1 MIARIVGVDAL
12 PVGFPTHRHSGDHQN
27 LRGQAAGIA
36 ERLLQPCCM
45 TDARTDD
52 TEQGSALQPKARLPE
67 ISPMIWRRVLVPETM
82 SLTST
87 GLGGL
92 CRKALLEEAA
102 NALVKGR
109 STPHAQD
116 QVSIL
121 VSWALQRGKLKSGN
135 GTNGCL
141 APEILVVPSWSAVGY
156 GVGIVELPCLRK
168 SGPQMSAE
176 LLG

>member
-1 MIARIVGVDAL
+1 
-12 PVGFPTHRHSGDHQN
+12 
-27 LRGQAAGIA
+27 
-36 ERLLQPCCM
+36 
-45 TDARTDD
+45 
-52 TEQGSALQPKARLPE
+52 
-67 ISPMIWRRVLVPETM
+67 MIWRRVLVPETM

-121 VSWALQRGKLKSGN
+121 VSRALQRGKLKSGN
-135 GTNGCL
+135 GTNSCL
-141 APEILVVPSWSAVGY
+141 TPEILVVPKGE
-156 GVGIVELPCLRK
+156 GVDGHAHNRTSRCTHRHIRMSIFRSQLQRTLRVRQIQ
-168 SGPQMSAE
+168 SRISVAS
-176 LLG
+176 

>member
-1 MIARIVGVDAL
+1 MNAL
-12 PVGFPTHRHSGDHQN
+12 IELFGNHQN
-27 LRGQAAGIA
+27 LRGQAAGIV

-45 TDARTDD
+45 TDARTAP
-52 TEQGSALQPKARLPE
+52 EQGSALQLKARLPG

-92 CRKALLEEAA
+92 CRKALLEAAA

-109 STPHAQD
+109 STPHAPDQDLCARRHAQD
-116 QVSIL
+116 QVSAL
-121 VSWALQRGKLKSGN
+121 VSRALQRDKLKSGN

-141 APEILVVPSWSAVGY
+141 TPEILVVP
-156 GVGIVELPCLRK
+156 E
-168 SGPQMSAE
+168 
-176 LLG
+176 

>member
-1 MIARIVGVDAL
+1 MPDESCLMRN
-12 PVGFPTHRHSGDHQN
+12 HQN
-27 LRGQAAGIA
+27 LRGQAAGIV

-45 TDARTDD
+45 PGARTAP
-52 TEQGSALQPKARLPE
+52 EKGSALQLKARLPG

-121 VSWALQRGKLKSGN
+121 VSRALQRGKLKSGN
-135 GTNGCL
+135 GTNSCL
-141 APEILVVPSWSAVGY
+141 TPEILVVPS
-156 GVGIVELPCLRK
+156 LR
-168 SGPQMSAE
+168 GRLRLSAE
-176 LLG
+176 